1 MCDTNSNLEEI
12 YQTVKK
18 KSVTKSNEKSRA
30 EINCENKVIQAI
42 LMKNLFC

>member
-12 YQTVKK
+12 YQTVEK

-30 EINCENKVIQAI
+30 EINAKTR
-42 LMKNLFC
+42 LYKRF